1 MSCKLQSTDPTSFFL
16 EISHF
21 LFFFV
26 QLDHIL
32 INRKLST
39 GSSDGYIQNGSQTVQ
54 KMPNVLTQVDQF
66 ADQTLQKMIRRFT

>member
-1 MSCKLQSTDPTSFFL
+1 MSCKLQKYRPHKFL
-16 EISHF
+16 SRNQP
-21 LFFFV
+21 LLFFV